1 MKSNVQSSR
10 KTKKTTLGRT
20 HQPPTRTR
28 RQIQDP
34 MRVHHHH
41 PSLPCKTCCMCWT
54 ASKICAKICCT
65 QCLPVPFIEAF
76 PNKSRNQSG
85 TRKWKPR
92 WNGGTKL
99 MVQGYRRGR
108 NMHGQAIQ
116 SGVIDKILTS
126 INLGVRN
133 GQQQNVQSIDIMA
146 SIHKGH
152 REYWAGI
159 VRADSPVEKQCLH
172 TTALPKCLIWK
183 GLGNWVFH
191 GCWTRIWHWLCKSSF
206 S

>member
-1 MKSNVQSSR
+1 
-10 KTKKTTLGRT
+10 
-20 HQPPTRTR
+20 
-28 RQIQDP
+28 
-34 MRVHHHH
+34 
-41 PSLPCKTCCMCWT
+41 
-54 ASKICAKICCT
+54 
-65 QCLPVPFIEAF
+65 
-76 PNKSRNQSG
+76 
-85 TRKWKPR
+85 
-92 WNGGTKL
+92 
-99 MVQGYRRGR
+99 
-108 NMHGQAIQ
+108 MHGQAIQ

-183 GLGNWVFH
+183 ALGNWVFH
-191 GCWTRIWHWLCKSSF
+191 GCWTRI
-206 S
+206 